1 MARIY
6 SDEPGGRIIALIER
20 FFALK
25 ERGTTLGTEVR
36 AGVVTFLTMSY
47 ILFVNPQIL
56 AQAGMPAQDVA
67 VATALAAAAAT
78 LAMGLLANLP
88 FALAPGM
95 GLNAYFTFGVVQGL
109 GVSWQVALAAV
120 FVEGIIFL
128 VLAVTGARSALMRA
142 IPESIKIATMSGIG
156 LFLALIGF
164 QNAGLVVDHPTTLV
178 TLGNLA
184 DPKTMLAVGG
194 LILIAAL
201 LAAKVRGGILIG
213 VLLITAICWLSGIS
227 PPPETLVTMPSLPQE
242 TLFALDFSELL
253 TGKLL
258 IAVIA
263 FLFVDIFDT
272 AGTLIGVGR
281 LAGFLDADG
290 NLPAAKRAFTA
301 DALGTV
307 VGALVGTSTV
317 TSYVESATG
326 VEEGGRTGLTS
337 IVVAG
342 LFLLSLFFTPLLIA
356 VPAVATA
363 PALIVVGALMM
374 QGTKDLDWG
383 EIEESVPA
391 FVTVATM
398 PMTYSIA
405 TGISLGIISYTWIKL
420 LRGKLRE
427 LHPLLIV
434 IALLLMLF
442 YGIR

>member
-1 MARIY
+1 MAPIY

-184 DPKTMLAVGG
+184 DPKTILAVGG

-213 VLLITAICWLSGIS
+213 VLLITLICWLSGIS
-227 PPPETLVTMPSLPQE
+227 PPPETLMTMPSLPQE
-242 TLFALDFSELL
+242 TLFALDFTGLL

-258 IAVIA
+258 IVVIA

-290 NLPAAKRAFTA
+290 NLPGAKRAFAA

>member
-184 DPKTMLAVGG
+184 DPKTILAVGG

-213 VLLITAICWLSGIS
+213 VLLITLICWLSGIS
-227 PPPETLVTMPSLPQE
+227 PPPETLMTMPSLPQE
-242 TLFALDFSELL
+242 TLFALDFTGLL

-258 IAVIA
+258 IVVIA

-290 NLPAAKRAFTA
+290 NLPGAKRAFAA